1 MKILLPIDGSK
12 HSLKACDYIIKHLNM
27 FNADG
32 VPLVVLNVQT
42 DNIPPEVMQYIPPKS
57 IAKWYDSQ
65 AEMSLKAGVAK
76 LKKAGVTFE
85 VAKKTGHISDTILE
99 QAKKMKADLIVMG
112 SHGRGAL
119 MNLFMGSIATQVLAQ
134 AKQPVLIIR

>member
-12 HSLKACDYIIKHLNM
+12 HSIKACDYIIKHLNM
-27 FNADG
+27 FNANG
-32 VPLVVLNVQT
+32 VKLVVLNVQT

-57 IAKWYDSQ
+57 IAKWNDSQ
-65 AEMSLKAGVAK
+65 AELALKAGVSK
-76 LKKAGVTFE
+76 LKKAGVAFE
-85 VAKKTGHISDTILE
+85 TLKKVGHTSDTILE

-119 MNLFMGSIATQVLAQ
+119 MNLLMGSIATQVLAQ